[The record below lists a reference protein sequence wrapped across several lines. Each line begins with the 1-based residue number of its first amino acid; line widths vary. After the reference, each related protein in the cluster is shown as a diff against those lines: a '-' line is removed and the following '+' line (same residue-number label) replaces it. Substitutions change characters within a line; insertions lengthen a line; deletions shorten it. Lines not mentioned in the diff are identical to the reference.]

1 MQRDFTGN
9 FPPGKA
15 PRFDDQEYPAPPA
28 LKAYLARLTA
38 ALSVEPQ
45 RRNLRRWVYV
55 QEGRDHY
62 HYDKVIVSLDLKTYE
77 VRCESDDETHQ
88 PTEEEIE
95 AIKAEK
101 YEGWPHAINATD
113 AGAEQLRKMLRKNNE
128 DPTLFVFHNQQKE
141 VPFVQHRIYNVDGME
156 KVDLPWTLWSDCQW
170 RMMEPDHDADLLPL
184 FGLERLANAAMIIL
198 HEGAKTAQEV
208 QRMIDS
214 GEWQQHPWGQNLRF
228 GCHLGWPGGAPNP
241 HRVDWS
247 PILRLPPHILVF
259 ICCNN
264 DVSGV
269 NAAPK
274 ISQLL
279 LRPLR
284 AIRFGEMFPPHFDLA
299 DPFPPEMWKTI
310 SRDRSVYKGP
320 SFHDCLF
327 PATWATEV
335 KGKGKSKH
343 IALRAAFA
351 AEWYHSVK
359 PEMFI
364 QRDMP
369 KHWTTAQFNSLVA
382 PFAHTKDVAALVRQQ
397 LHGKADKLAYD
408 PSRKPGLLNT
418 DDGSIINIF
427 RPAAIKAK
435 KGDAAPWVE
444 FMTHLIPE
452 EKDRHELLRWCA
464 TLVVYPAIRMRYGIL
479 LVSNNQGVGKSTL
492 FHILAQLVGLW
503 NVSLPTENDI
513 TKNSFNAWKAKK
525 RLAIVH
531 EIYTGHSKDA
541 YNRLKDTITEN
552 EMDVNEKFIVPYTDW
567 PPLSG
572 PGGMLV

>member
-259 ICCNN
+259 ICCDN

-351 AEWYHSVK
+351 AEWYHSV
-359 PEMFI
+359 
-364 QRDMP
+364 
-369 KHWTTAQFNSLVA
+369 
-382 PFAHTKDVAALVRQQ
+382 
-397 LHGKADKLAYD
+397 
-408 PSRKPGLLNT
+408 
-418 DDGSIINIF
+418 
-427 RPAAIKAK
+427 
-435 KGDAAPWVE
+435 
-444 FMTHLIPE
+444 
-452 EKDRHELLRWCA
+452 
-464 TLVVYPAIRMRYGIL
+464 
-479 LVSNNQGVGKSTL
+479 
-492 FHILAQLVGLW
+492 
-503 NVSLPTENDI
+503 
-513 TKNSFNAWKAKK
+513 
-525 RLAIVH
+525 
-531 EIYTGHSKDA
+531 
-541 YNRLKDTITEN
+541 
-552 EMDVNEKFIVPYTDW
+552 
-567 PPLSG
+567 
-572 PGGMLV
+572 